1 MQKLLRLLR
10 LLLQKNQILLH
21 LMIPIKDQILTLIL
35 IAELITLTKEYQ
47 ALAILTKEAVT
58 LIKELITSIKEYLA
72 LAILIKEHQAQAIL
86 IKAAQISTQD
96 LVQIATTLIKIH
108 LALARPQ
115 QLQAIL
121 MQTLELVQIPTATST
136 KEQTISIKESQA
148 TLILTLIPTLTN
160 QNLIKKVIATNAQ
173 SRLSCVIVKETL
185 KKTIGLEETVAVVG
199 KQLLCVVALEI

>member
-21 LMIPIKDQILTLIL
+21 LMIPIKDQILTLTL
-35 IAELITLTKEYQ
+35 ITELITLTKEYQ